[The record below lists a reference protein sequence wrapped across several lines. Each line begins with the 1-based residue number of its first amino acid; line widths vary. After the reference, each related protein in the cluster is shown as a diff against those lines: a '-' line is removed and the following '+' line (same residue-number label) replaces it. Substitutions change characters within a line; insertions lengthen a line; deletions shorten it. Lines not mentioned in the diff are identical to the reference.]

1 MNIIMKLQSTMCYH
15 LTGDY
20 SDGSDGGSLRIA
32 LVEYLKNM
40 PVNPTLLK
48 LYRKASFLLRV
59 PNSDARSPGP
69 VFCIGS
75 LEESLKG
82 YLALDV
88 KEGQRARLDSVSIK
102 SITSNDGKDV
112 IPDFIQTL
120 GLPEKSS
127 DSYNEDTDHTPVLLG
142 KFFENE
148 FKSGKWLSLSG
159 ASITPIFYP
168 IG

>member
-1 MNIIMKLQSTMCYH
+1 M
-15 LTGDY
+15 
-20 SDGSDGGSLRIA
+20 A
-32 LVEYLKNM
+32 
-40 PVNPTLLK
+40 
-48 LYRKASFLLRV
+48 
-59 PNSDARSPGP
+59 DAVDVLNEFDV

-82 YLALDV
+82 SLALDF

-159 ASITPIFYP
+159 ASITPIFLSDRLEAR
-168 IG
+168 IDLNNKTSEHSQLSESSGDDIKS